1 MADTQQNSNQV
12 PDQGGVGF
20 TRDES
25 SNRQGG
31 LSAGEANRQKD
42 DPGQDAGN
50 SNGKAWRPDVPDASG
65 VGFTPDDDNA
75 GTYGADAG
83 NRQSAGQGSS
93 AQGGQTAQS
102 GIQSNFAH
110 ASPES
115 NVGPAGAPQTSH
127 GSAGRPI
134 PGGTQGGQGAQQNS
148 QLGMGASAAGGN
160 PGTSAGSADVDQNRQ
175 GGNVGGSENS
185 GIIDRVADRD
195 NPVGPADGR

>member
-1 MADTQQNSNQV
+1 MADTRQNGNQV

-20 TRDES
+20 TRDEAS
-25 SNRQGG
+25 SKQGG

-42 DPGQDAGN
+42 DPGQDAGD
-50 SNGKAWRPDVPDASG
+50 SNGKAWRTDVPDASG
-65 VGFTPDDDNA
+65 VGFTPEDDNA
-75 GTYGADAG
+75 GTYGADPG
-83 NRQSAGQGSS
+83 NRQSAGQS
-93 AQGGQTAQS
+93 GQPAQS

-134 PGGTQGGQGAQQNS
+134 PGGTQGLQGAQQNS
-148 QLGMGASAAGGN
+148 QLGMGAAAAGGN
-160 PGTSAGSADVDQNRQ
+160 PGTSARSGDVDQNRQ
-175 GGNVGGSENS
+175 GGNVGGSDNS

-195 NPVGPADGR
+195 NPTGPADGR